1 MDSSNSSR
9 GNGLNSLL
17 SVVPHHPHANL
28 SNASSVLL
36 GIALGASL
44 WFCALLLYRAL
55 AGA

>member
-9 GNGLNSLL
+9 GNGLNSRL
-17 SVVPHHPHANL
+17 SVMPHHPHANL

-36 GIALGASL
+36 GVALGASL